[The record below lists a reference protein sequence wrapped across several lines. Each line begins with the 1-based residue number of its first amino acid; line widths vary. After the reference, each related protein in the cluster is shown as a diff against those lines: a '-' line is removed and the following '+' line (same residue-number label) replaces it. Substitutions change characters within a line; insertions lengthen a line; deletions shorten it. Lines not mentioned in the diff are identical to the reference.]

1 MMSLPQGELYAN
13 LVFYF
18 YWRKDLH
25 PDFESF
31 QFKAQMQ
38 ALGSL
43 GCFARMLAMR
53 FYPWNRPYRQ
63 CCTWHQV
70 QQLQVTTSWL

>member
-1 MMSLPQGELYAN
+1 MTSLPQGELYAN

-25 PDFESF
+25 LDFESF

-38 ALGSL
+38 ALVSL
-43 GCFARMLAMR
+43 GCMEDNLIA
-53 FYPWNRPYRQ
+53 
-63 CCTWHQV
+63 
-70 QQLQVTTSWL
+70 

>member
-38 ALGSL
+38 ALDSL
-43 GCFARMLAMR
+43 ECMEDNLT
-53 FYPWNRPYRQ
+53 
-63 CCTWHQV
+63 TWANTY
-70 QQLQVTTSWL
+70 LSDGNY

>member
-1 MMSLPQGELYAN
+1 MMSPPQGELYAN

-18 YWRKDLH
+18 YWRKDLDL
-25 PDFESF
+25 DFESF
-31 QFKAQMQ
+31 QFEAQMK
-38 ALGSL
+38 ALCSF
-43 GCFARMLAMR
+43 GCFAKMQATR
-53 FYPWNRPYRQ
+53 FYPWNRPYQQ

>member
-1 MMSLPQGELYAN
+1 MMSLSQEELYAN

-18 YWRKDLH
+18 YLRKDLNL
-25 PDFESF
+25 DFESF

-43 GCFARMLAMR
+43 RFFTKILAMR
-53 FYPWNRPYRQ
+53 FYPWNRPYLQ